1 VNAHTAIP
9 HGTQEDL
16 TAYSYTL
23 AFNLAGWPGAVIRGG
38 TGEGGLPIGIQILA
52 RPFRE
57 DHCLAVA
64 GWLEQKLGEFP
75 RPAVWAG

>member
-1 VNAHTAIP
+1 
-9 HGTQEDL
+9 L
-16 TAYSYTL
+16 
-23 AFNLAGWPGAVIRGG
+23 FKFLAGWPGAVIRGG
-38 TGEGGLPIGIQILA
+38 TGEGGLTIGIQILA